1 MENKSINPQKR
12 HVNYLNGAV
21 IMTRLLMG
29 LTFVFSGFV
38 KAVDPLGSS
47 YKFADYLNVLG
58 LDFLLPTTL
67 FAAVVLAAFEFWLG
81 VSLITGYRIKKSVIL
96 LILFM
101 LFMTPLSL
109 WISIS
114 NPVSNCGCFGDAV
127 KLTNWQTF
135 YKNVLMS
142 GLTVFLFIY
151 RNKLTPLFS
160 KHTQGLVSL
169 YTLLFIVGVSWI
181 SYEYL
186 PILDFRPYKIGNNI
200 TEMMSIPEGEQTEQY
215 ENLFI
220 YAKEGVEKE
229 FTLEN
234 YPEGDSSW
242 TFVRREDKLISK
254 GYVPP
259 VNDFSIEW
267 NGTDITQE
275 VLQDSSYTFLLVSPR
290 LENASDEEIDRINE
304 IYDYCVKFG
313 YGFYCLTAS
322 AQTEIDEWSADTG
335 AEYPFATTD
344 EIPLKTMT
352 RSNPGLVLLKKGT
365 VVRKWPHSLLPA
377 TEMSD
382 KPLDQTK
389 WGKEDTLLSSTK
401 GILFAS
407 IFIIPLILLF
417 LIERVIGW
425 CVRMYRNRHNKKE
438 ELSTDNSETGEII

>member
-1 MENKSINPQKR
+1 MENKTTIPLKK
-12 HVNYLNGAV
+12 HANYLNGAV
-21 IMTRLLMG
+21 ILVRLLVG

-81 VSLITGYRIKKSVIL
+81 VSLITGYRIKQSIIL
-96 LILFM
+96 LNLFM
-101 LFMTPLSL
+101 VFMTPLAL

-114 NPVSNCGCFGDAV
+114 NPVSNCGCFGDAI

-135 YKNVLMS
+135 YKNVVMS
-142 GLTVFLFIY
+142 GFTVFLFIN
-151 RNKLTPLFS
+151 RCKLTPLFS

-181 SYEYL
+181 SHEYL
-186 PILDFRPYKIGNNI
+186 PIVDFRPYKIGNNI
-200 TEMMSIPEGEQTEQY
+200 TKMMSVPEDAQTEQY
-215 ENLFI
+215 ENIFV
-220 YAKEGVEKE
+220 YAKDGVEKE

-259 VNDFSIEW
+259 INDFSIEL
-267 NGTDITQE
+267 NGSDITQE
-275 VLQDSSYTFLLVSPR
+275 VLQDSSYTFLLISPR

-313 YGFYCLTAS
+313 YRFYCLTAS
-322 AQTEIDEWSADTG
+322 PQSVIDEWSADTG
-335 AEYPFATTD
+335 AEYPFAITD
-344 EIPLKTMT
+344 EIPLKTII
-352 RSNPGLVLLKKGT
+352 RSNPGLVLLKKGAIL
-365 VVRKWPHSLLPA
+365 RKWPHTLLPE

-382 KPLDQTK
+382 MPLDQTK
-389 WGKEDTLLSSTK
+389 WGKEDNMLSGTK
-401 GILFAS
+401 VSLFAGA
-407 IFIIPLILLF
+407 FIVPLILLF
-417 LIERVIGW
+417 IIERIIGW

-438 ELSTDNSETGEII
+438 KQSPDNPEIEEII